1 MTNEQKWAWEAL
13 ERVIDKGETRDPI
26 EEAIITA
33 LQDLKRQIEEIKESL
48 HNGTFGG

>member
-1 MTNEQKWAWEAL
+1 MTSKYAWEAL
-13 ERVIDKGETRDPI
+13 YRVVDREETRDPI